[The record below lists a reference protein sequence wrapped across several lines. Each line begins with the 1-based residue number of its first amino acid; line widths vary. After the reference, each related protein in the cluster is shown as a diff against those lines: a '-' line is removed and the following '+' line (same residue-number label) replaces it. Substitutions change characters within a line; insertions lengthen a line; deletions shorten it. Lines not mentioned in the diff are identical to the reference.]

1 MIIGQNET
9 TSTKIQFMKSL
20 VSCMAMFLLLS
31 ISSNAQSVTGK
42 WYGVGNANMDGVNNN
57 YLIEMI
63 LVQTGS
69 AVTGEFNYYFKSG
82 YFPNKI
88 KGKYDSKSR
97 RLHITTTPITY
108 YRSSAV
114 NGVECSMEGIFT
126 LLVSKAGNSLKG
138 KFGSTEFYSM
148 TCPEI
153 LMNLKPATEEE
164 MEEEKAKEE
173 IIINEKDLGVKE
185 EKKIENTVPVIPV
198 ALKEVT
204 STQKQFIQ
212 RKNDDMGLIEVDSA
226 DITIQIVDNGE
237 IDKDSVSIFFNSK
250 VLAEKLELTKRGL
263 SYTITL
269 DENREEN
276 EISMFAENLGII
288 PPNTAVLIVYDGK
301 KRYEVSLTSTLQ
313 SNGTV
318 RLKKKVQ

>member
-1 MIIGQNET
+1 
-9 TSTKIQFMKSL
+9 
-20 VSCMAMFLLLS
+20 MALLLLS
-31 ISSNAQSVTGK
+31 FGSSAQTVTGK
-42 WYGVGNANMDGVNNN
+42 WYGVGNANMDGINNN

-97 RLHITTTPITY
+97 RLHITTTPVTY
-108 YRSSAV
+108 YKSSAI
-114 NGVECSMEGIFT
+114 NGVECNMEGMFT

-138 KFGSTEFYSM
+138 KFSSTQFYSM

-153 LMNLKPATEEE
+153 LMNLNPQKEEE
-164 MEEEKAKEE
+164 EEEVVEEEE
-173 IIINEKDLGVKE
+173 IVVPQKDLGIKQE
-185 EKKIENTVPVIPV
+185 EKVIENAIPVVPV

-204 STQKQFIQ
+204 NTQRQFTQ
-212 RKNDDMGLIEVDSA
+212 RKNDDMGVIEVDSSNL
-226 DITIQIVDNGE
+226 TIQIVDNGE
-237 IDKDSVSIFFNSK
+237 IDRDSVTIFFNSA

-263 SYTITL
+263 IYNITL
-269 DENREEN
+269 DDLREEN
-276 EISMFAENLGII
+276 QISMFAENLGII

-301 KRYEVSLTSTLQ
+301 KRHEVSLTSTLQ
-313 SNGTV
+313 TNGTL
-318 RLKKKVQ
+318 RIRKKVQ